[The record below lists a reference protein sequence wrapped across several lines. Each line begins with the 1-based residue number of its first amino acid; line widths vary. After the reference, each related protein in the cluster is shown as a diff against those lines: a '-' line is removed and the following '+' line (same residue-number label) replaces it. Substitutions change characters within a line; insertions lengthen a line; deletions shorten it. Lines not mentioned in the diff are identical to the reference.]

1 MGKINKLIFLLAVGL
16 TIISGTLIGCK
27 QDKVLEDDDKNNKIS
42 LNLGTINEN
51 NNGNYSNYD
60 LKKDTYKKIDSDI
73 IIAQYDYES
82 NNCIGLKNNQYIG
95 IYNGKEVKLKNL
107 KPNDIKYMISPG
119 GEYLGYFS
127 NNNDIKKFRVINLK
141 DGTEKKINIQVS
153 ISGIL
158 LDWVSSKEVVYY
170 GIDIDSGKNGVY
182 LYNIEQEKEELLEE
196 FESGFVRFL
205 KCSENGIIYLQET
218 LENSKLLKEYNVKT
232 KKSNI
237 ICSEDILVSDIIK
250 TNDNYYL
257 LGNVDSEHGSI
268 YKLKDLN
275 TSKLVYDFPSKVYSN
290 KGLSTDEEGNV
301 LFIGSNSDNS
311 ESIYKIDSNDY
322 VSILSDGFQDC
333 NFVNMYINE

>member
-1 MGKINKLIFLLAVGL
+1 MVRINKLIYLLAIGL
-16 TIISGTLIGCK
+16 TVVSATLIGCK
-27 QDKVLEDDDKNNKIS
+27 QDKVVENNNINNNIS

-51 NNGNYSNYD
+51 KNGNYSNFD

-82 NNCIGLKNNQYIG
+82 NNYIGLKNNQYIG
-95 IYNGKEVKLKNL
+95 VYNGKEVKLKTL
-107 KPNDIKYMISPG
+107 KSNDLKYMISPG

-141 DGTEKKINIQVS
+141 DGTEKKTNIKVA
-153 ISGIL
+153 ISGLL
-158 LDWVSSKEVVYY
+158 LDWINSKEVVYY
-170 GIDIDSGKNGVY
+170 GIDTDKGKNGVY
-182 LYNIEQEKEELLEE
+182 IYNIESEKEELLEE

-205 KCSENGIIYLQET
+205 KCSEDGVIYLQET
-218 LENSKLLKEYNVKT
+218 LENSKLLKEYDVKT

-237 ICSEDILVSDIIK
+237 ICSDDILISDIIK

-257 LGNVDSEHGSI
+257 LGNVDSEHGSV

-311 ESIYKIDSNDY
+311 QSIYKIDSNDY
-322 VSILSDGFQDC
+322 VSILSEGFQDC